1 MAYVSFRNGRDRV
14 YTDFLIAH
22 SQTYFSSAGYLDD
35 IERKDLN
42 SGLPHYYS
50 HIVAKYEKE
59 KMYSYVIDF
68 ARLSLQ
74 FLKNGSEDYEDKRL
88 RTEMQSRL
96 FTAAL
101 KTSRY
106 ELAHSALA
114 LFTNHPLQIASL
126 HELVSKMCE
135 NSYATELTELPLVG
149 LHDEVDDYLASKCH
163 KIVDVTVGVPYHKIL
178 YAWRIRR
185 NDFRGAAAISLERL
199 QRLQESGEG
208 DRTLAQ
214 DDLETPVTKQ
224 FKALINALSC
234 VDPKQAW
241 ILYEEPQ
248 KRTNGS
254 RIGGE
259 VKRKAV
265 TLDEIRREY
274 QAELD
279 RIAAIDNNQFAFEG
293 GDEMDIL

>member
-1 MAYVSFRNGRDRV
+1 
-14 YTDFLIAH
+14 
-22 SQTYFSSAGYLDD
+22 
-35 IERKDLN
+35 
-42 SGLPHYYS
+42 
-50 HIVAKYEKE
+50 
-59 KMYSYVIDF
+59 MYSYVIDF

-74 FLKNGSEDYEDKRL
+74 FLKNGSEDFEDKRL

-106 ELAHSALA
+106 EIAHSALA
-114 LFTNHPLQIASL
+114 SFTNHPLQIASL
-126 HELVSKMCE
+126 HELITKMCE
-135 NSYATELTELPLVG
+135 NSYATDLTELPFVG
-149 LHDEVDDYLASKCH
+149 LHDEVDDYLTSKCH
-163 KIVDVTVGVPYHKIL
+163 RIVDVTVGVPYHNIL

-248 KRTNGS
+248 RRGS
-254 RIGGE
+254 SRGAKEG
-259 VKRKAV
+259 KRKVV
-265 TLDEIRREY
+265 TLEEIRREY
-274 QAELD
+274 QGELD
-279 RIAAIDNNQFAFEG
+279 RVAAIENNQFAFEG